1 MIEPNTYPLITEPLE
16 TVIVTETE
24 KRFLERI
31 RRLRREQV
39 RGVLV
44 QFEGIRGF
52 VLYRLSDKKEA

>member
-1 MIEPNTYPLITEPLE
+1 MIEPEPYPIITEQLD

-31 RRLRREQV
+31 RRLRREQC

-44 QFEGIRGF
+44 QFEGIKGF

>member
-1 MIEPNTYPLITEPLE
+1 MIEPDTYPLITETLD

-31 RRLRREQV
+31 RRLRREQC

-52 VLYRLSDKKEA
+52 AIYRLSDRKEV

>member
-1 MIEPNTYPLITEPLE
+1 MIEPDTYQAVTEQLD

-31 RRLRREQV
+31 RRLRREQC

-44 QFEGIRGF
+44 QFEGVKGF